1 MVLNAACRR
10 CIVMRRGLRA
20 AFVFRDF
27 RADLAPIPQL
37 LMPFKAVVMQYR
49 TEAARVLDRWRDVER
64 QLGGVRPDSSEV
76 EELQLEAAR
85 LRDEYQRLTTEQSR
99 LQTPPL
105 HERAST

>member
-1 MVLNAACRR
+1 
-10 CIVMRRGLRA
+10 
-20 AFVFRDF
+20 
-27 RADLAPIPQL
+27 
-37 LMPFKAVVMQYR
+37 
-49 TEAARVLDRWRDVER
+49 VER

-76 EELQLEAAR
+76 EELLDEAAR